1 MMVFTFAI
9 FFAFNFSLW
18 FMLPALLL
26 RNITKPGRKKKDKNI
41 KLDYVVYTALSV
53 LYGLSYLM
61 FYNAFD
67 AAINEAVS
75 SSTVINY
82 FMDNIGNLTFVMIL
96 FLITSL
102 IHGIFTFNLS
112 RKLFRLDKVNYGYV
126 IISITGLLNI
136 ITYFISN
143 SILKMYCTI
152 KGSSMLIDNAIKLLM
167 WYNAKCVVEA
177 TRVGVITYFKEKNKL
192 NLLLK
197 RPRATIA
204 N

>member
-143 SILKMYCTI
+143 SILEFNLYAFEAKQTV
-152 KGSSMLIDNAIKLLM
+152 LNFLLKTD
-167 WYNAKCVVEA
+167 YQ
-177 TRVGVITYFKEKNKL
+177 
-192 NLLLK
+192 LLLFLF
-197 RPRATIA
+197 PILVFGTFALSFIEEE
-204 N
+204 